1 MAKSRLTRTFAGII
15 RAYRLQRRMTQEA
28 LAEAAGVH
36 HTYVGLIE
44 RGQRIPT
51 IDVAERLAT
60 ALGKKLSA
68 IIEEAERGK

>member
-15 RAYRLQRRMTQEA
+15 RAYRIQRGMTQEA
-28 LAEAAGVH
+28 LAEAAGIH
-36 HTYVGLIE
+36 HTYVGLLE